1 MMIYYM
7 TFNDEITSFELF
19 RDKIFPFLGN
29 IYKVLNKKGVPH
41 APINDAFLRCV
52 DNWHPKIVCSKS
64 M

>member
-41 APINDAFLRCV
+41 ALYKRCV
-52 DNWHPKIVCSKS
+52 PKVC
-64 M
+64 